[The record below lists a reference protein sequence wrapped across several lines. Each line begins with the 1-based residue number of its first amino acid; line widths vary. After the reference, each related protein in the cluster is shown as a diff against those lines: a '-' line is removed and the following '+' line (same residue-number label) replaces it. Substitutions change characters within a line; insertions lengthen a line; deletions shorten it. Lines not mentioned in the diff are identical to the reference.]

1 MEENEKI
8 WVAVVMRCKI
18 HHKQRIIATIEKK
31 LTIHGKDAY
40 FDEYEHLFLYYR
52 VIVVETW

>member
-1 MEENEKI
+1 MEKKEKI

-31 LTIHGKDAY
+31 LTKHGKDAH
-40 FDEYEHLFLYYR
+40 FD
-52 VIVVETW
+52 